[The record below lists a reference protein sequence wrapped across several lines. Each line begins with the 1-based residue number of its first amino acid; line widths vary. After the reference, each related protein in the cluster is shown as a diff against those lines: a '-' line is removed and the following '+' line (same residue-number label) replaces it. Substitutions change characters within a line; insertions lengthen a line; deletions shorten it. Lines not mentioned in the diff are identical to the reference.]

1 MLYQLV
7 RFEQYAQ
14 KLETDFLHFCGFTQG
29 TWVES
34 IESYFL
40 NFFFLLVYNDARSLV
55 TFFSF
60 IPPLITIR
68 THSRPRKTVDN

>member
-29 TWVES
+29 TWAES

-40 NFFFLLVYNDARSLV
+40 IFFFLLVYNDARSLV
-55 TFFSF
+55 TFSLLSLLSSPFEH
-60 IPPLITIR
+60 IPV
-68 THSRPRKTVDN
+68 H